1 VTGGWQPKRFTLLV
15 MAQWMAEHEIMA
27 EAVFVGLSLAL
38 IAIFAALEH
47 RYKEQLTARR
57 KDYFS

>member
-1 VTGGWQPKRFTLLV
+1 
-15 MAQWMAEHEIMA
+15 MAQWMAEHEVLA
-27 EAVFVGLSLAL
+27 AVIFVGLSLAL

-47 RYKEQLTARR
+47 RYKQQLTTRR